1 MVKEIIK
8 DTDILSVKS
17 TAFIPGQDDY
27 IIQDLIDT
35 ANAHIDR
42 CAGLAAVQIGIHKC
56 VIVVRNGDKFIP
68 FINPRIIN
76 RSRSSYITTEG
87 CLSLDGER
95 HVKRHNEIAV
105 IFTTRSGK
113 TKRCTYSGYTA
124 QVIQHEIDHTNGI
137 LI

>member
-1 MVKEIIK
+1 MVKEIIR

-17 TAFIPGQDDY
+17 EQFVHGQDDY

-35 ANAHIDR
+35 ATAHIDR
-42 CAGLAAVQIGIHKC
+42 CVGLAAVQIGIHKR
-56 VIVVRNGDKFIP
+56 VIVVKNGDKFVP
-68 FINPRIIN
+68 FINPRIVK
-76 RSRSSYITTEG
+76 RSNSSYITTEG
-87 CLSLDGER
+87 CLSLDGQR
-95 HVKRHNEIAV
+95 NVKRHNEITV

-113 TKRCTYSGYTA
+113 TKRCTYGGFTA